1 MKYPIKLTFYARL
14 KKEPLSP
21 MAGSSTRENTPL
33 CFLSAIQIL
42 LSASTNS
49 NMSSSSNDSCWILK
63 IRKCHLDKSKMI
75 SRLSIPR
82 MLEKAFFRYEVK
94 SETAWYS
101 CRNTVQKNTKMK
113 LSFSPWLLQTNL
125 RQHYI
130 LWEWLI
136 DYFDYFAIKS
146 AAPSHTSFTKPF
158 RPDGRLLKYSYKLTN
173 SAICSA
179 H

>member
-1 MKYPIKLTFYARL
+1 MDHFFALYNKIRTKSPIRLTFYARF

-33 CFLSAIQIL
+33 CILPANQLL
-42 LSASTNS
+42 LSALTNS
-49 NMSSSSNDSCWILK
+49 NMSSSSNDSCSILK
-63 IRKCHLDKSKMI
+63 IRKYHLDKSKMI

-113 LSFSPWLLQTNL
+113 WSSSPWLLQTNL

-130 LWEWLI
+130 LSI
-136 DYFDYFAIKS
+136 SIKKIQTFPQS
-146 AAPSHTSFTKPF
+146 ACRTKLA
-158 RPDGRLLKYSYKLTN
+158 LLATVIPHRIIILQ
-173 SAICSA
+173 
-179 H
+179 